1 MSQQTTQS
9 FACPECGGTVG
20 VSSQTRDALL
30 ESGCPLCTTPFEPT
44 DFDP

>member
-1 MSQQTTQS
+1 MSQSETQS

-20 VSSQTRDALL
+20 VSSRTRDALL
-30 ESGCPLCTTPFEPT
+30 EHGCPLCTTSFEPT